1 MACLN
6 IFQKVSEIPPSITLV
21 CFMLHIYIYHIR
33 SLNHVE
39 LLRTSSPHV
48 ILWWINL
55 LLVFLHVVFLLYEF
69 MKQLFSSGKLL
80 LMNNNTITVMGLVI
94 TWVLSMSWD
103 RSNVSAVGLH
113 DVSFAFLVGGACPH
127 IMFSHMISL
136 HFAEKWSYI
145 CIWIHFQSFILSN
158 MSNPLSL
165 SLSLSENN
173 SWNMWH

>member
-1 MACLN
+1 MACLS

-80 LMNNNTITVMGLVI
+80 LMNNSTITVMGLVI

-145 CIWIHFQSFILSN
+145 CIWIHFQSLFYLICWILS
-158 MSNPLSL
+158 LSL
-165 SLSLSENN
+165 SLSLSE
-173 SWNMWH
+173 